1 MISTSIPPS
10 NHRYRIEW
18 LFLAVTGLAL
28 LADAGYSHLV
38 EEFRAQIFGALALA
52 ACCGLLFYQHRQRAF
67 DALSGSQ
74 QHILATSEARF
85 RCLTEMSS
93 DFYWETDAEHRF
105 TERTESKREAADP
118 VFQRASFIGLRRW
131 EVPHLSP
138 DAAGW
143 QAHRAL
149 LEAHIPFR
157 GFEISRAGAD
167 DAVHHLYVSGDP
179 VFDAGGKF
187 TGYRGMGKDI
197 TDKKQAL
204 SAAKASEAFSLAVL
218 NSVAA
223 SIAVVNRQGV
233 ILAVNAPWLAFAL
246 ENGIEPGKPAPHTQV
261 GSNYFSV
268 CGGDGESGDRDS
280 SATRSGIQ
288 AVMDGSRPDFCLEYP
303 CHSPSKERW
312 FMMSVQPFGP
322 EAGLGVAIT
331 HTDITAVKQNEDQLR
346 IAAATFESQECT
358 MVTNSSGII
367 LKVNKALTAAT
378 GYTTEEILGHTP
390 SLFRSGRHDAD
401 FYRAMWATITRT
413 GSWQGEIWDRRKN
426 GEVYP
431 KWLTISAVKDE
442 AGVVTN
448 YVGTHFDISAL
459 KKAEERIEHLA
470 FFDQLTGLPNRT
482 LLLDRLKQARA
493 TSSRNESRGAV
504 LLIDLDNF
512 KTVNDTLGHDVG
524 DQLLKQAA
532 QRLKQCV
539 RTGDTVARLGGDEF
553 VVMLANLSANKLDA
567 ATSTET
573 VAEKIID
580 MLGDDYQL
588 DNLTVQGTAS
598 IGIIMFNG
606 QHATIDDLMKQAE
619 LAMYQAKDAGRN
631 AFRFFDP
638 VMESAVKERTLLE
651 QDLRRA
657 LEQKE
662 FLLHYQPQVG
672 REGRVT
678 GAEVLVRW
686 QHPQRGMVSPDD
698 FIPLAEDTGL
708 ILPLGH
714 WVMETACFQLA
725 RWATRPE
732 TAHLTLAVNVSA
744 RQFRQAD
751 FVQQVLA
758 ILEHSGANPQQLKL
772 ELTESML
779 VENVEEI
786 IGKMLELKASGVSFS
801 LDDFGTG
808 YSSLSYL
815 SRLPLDQLKID
826 RSFVSN
832 IERNVNDAVICA
844 ATISLGHS
852 LRLKVVAEGVETEAQ
867 RYFLNTVHHCD
878 FIQGYLYS
886 RPLPLEDFETF
897 VVAHPGPDL
906 KTGLRLV
913 SATGQ
918 RTKNEN
924 HHAGG

>member
-1 MISTSIPPS
+1 
-10 NHRYRIEW
+10 
-18 LFLAVTGLAL
+18 
-28 LADAGYSHLV
+28 
-38 EEFRAQIFGALALA
+38 
-52 ACCGLLFYQHRQRAF
+52 
-67 DALSGSQ
+67 
-74 QHILATSEARF
+74 
-85 RCLTEMSS
+85 
-93 DFYWETDAEHRF
+93 
-105 TERTESKREAADP
+105 
-118 VFQRASFIGLRRW
+118 
-131 EVPHLSP
+131 
-138 DAAGW
+138 
-143 QAHRAL
+143 
-149 LEAHIPFR
+149 
-157 GFEISRAGAD
+157 
-167 DAVHHLYVSGDP
+167 
-179 VFDAGGKF
+179 
-187 TGYRGMGKDI
+187 
-197 TDKKQAL
+197 
-204 SAAKASEAFSLAVL
+204 
-218 NSVAA
+218 
-223 SIAVVNRQGV
+223 
-233 ILAVNAPWLAFAL
+233 
-246 ENGIEPGKPAPHTQV
+246 
-261 GSNYFSV
+261 
-268 CGGDGESGDRDS
+268 
-280 SATRSGIQ
+280 
-288 AVMDGSRPDFCLEYP
+288 
-303 CHSPSKERW
+303 
-312 FMMSVQPFGP
+312 
-322 EAGLGVAIT
+322 
-331 HTDITAVKQNEDQLR
+331 
-346 IAAATFESQECT
+346 
-358 MVTNSSGII
+358 
-367 LKVNKALTAAT
+367 
-378 GYTTEEILGHTP
+378 
-390 SLFRSGRHDAD
+390 
-401 FYRAMWATITRT
+401 
-413 GSWQGEIWDRRKN
+413 
-426 GEVYP
+426 
-431 KWLTISAVKDE
+431 
-442 AGVVTN
+442 
-448 YVGTHFDISAL
+448 
-459 KKAEERIEHLA
+459 
-470 FFDQLTGLPNRT
+470 
-482 LLLDRLKQARA
+482 
-493 TSSRNESRGAV
+493 
-504 LLIDLDNF
+504 
-512 KTVNDTLGHDVG
+512 
-524 DQLLKQAA
+524 
-532 QRLKQCV
+532 
-539 RTGDTVARLGGDEF
+539 
-553 VVMLANLSANKLDA
+553 
-567 ATSTET
+567 
-573 VAEKIID
+573 
-580 MLGDDYQL
+580 
-588 DNLTVQGTAS
+588 
-598 IGIIMFNG
+598 
-606 QHATIDDLMKQAE
+606 
-619 LAMYQAKDAGRN
+619 
-631 AFRFFDP
+631 
-638 VMESAVKERTLLE
+638 MESAVKERTLLE

-657 LEQKE
+657 LEQQE

>member
-1 MISTSIPPS
+1 MISTSISPR

-28 LADAGYSHLV
+28 LACAGYSHLV
-38 EEFRAQIFGALALA
+38 EGFRVQIFGALALA
-52 ACCGLLFYQHRQRAF
+52 ACFGMLFYQHRQRAF
-67 DALSGSQ
+67 DALGGSQ

-105 TERTESKREAADP
+105 TERTASKRDAADP
-118 VFQRASFIGLRRW
+118 VFQLASFIGRLRW
-131 EVPHLSP
+131 EVPHLAP
-138 DAAGW
+138 DEAGW
-143 QAHRAL
+143 QAHRAV
-149 LEAHIPFR
+149 LEAHLPFR
-157 GFEISRAGAD
+157 GFEISRAGVD
-167 DAVHHLYVSGDP
+167 DAVRHLYVSGDP
-179 VFDAGGKF
+179 VFDASGRF
-187 TGYRGMGKDI
+187 AGYRGMGKDI
-197 TDKKQAL
+197 TEKKQAL
-204 SAAKASEAFSLAVL
+204 TALKTSEAFSLAVL

-223 SIAVVNRQGV
+223 SVAVVDRQGV
-233 ILAVNAPWLAFAL
+233 ILAVNAPWQDFAL
-246 ENGIEPGKPAPHTQV
+246 ENALEPGKPAPHTEV

-268 CGGDGESGDRDS
+268 CGVAGGTSDRAS
-280 SATRSGIQ
+280 SATSSGIQ
-288 AVMDGSRPDFCLEYP
+288 AVLDGSQPDFCLEYP
-303 CHSPSKERW
+303 CHSPKQERW
-312 FMMSVQPFGP
+312 FMMNVQPFGP
-322 EAGLGVAIT
+322 DAGFGVVIT
-331 HTDITAVKQNEDQLR
+331 HTDITRVKKATEQLR

-358 MVTNSSGII
+358 MVTDAKGII
-367 LKVNKALTAAT
+367 LQVNKALTVAT
-378 GYTTEEILGHTP
+378 GYTAEECVGHTP
-390 SLFRSGRHDAD
+390 QMFQSGRHDAD
-401 FYRAMWATITRT
+401 FYGAMWAAITRT
-413 GSWQGEIWDRRKN
+413 GCWQGEIWDRRKN
-426 GEVYP
+426 GEEYP
-431 KWLTISAVKDE
+431 KWLSISAVRDGD
-442 AGVVTN
+442 GVVTH
-448 YVGTHFDISAL
+448 YIGTHYDISAL
-459 KKAEERIEHLA
+459 KKAEERVEHLA
-470 FFDQLTGLPNRT
+470 FFDQLTGLANRT

-493 TSSRNESRGAV
+493 ASSRNESRGAV

-553 VVMLANLSANKLDA
+553 VVMLANLSTSKLDA

-580 MLGDDYQL
+580 MLGEDYRL
-588 DNLTVQGTAS
+588 GNVTVQGTAS
-598 IGIIMFNG
+598 IGITMFNG
-606 QHATIDDLMKQAE
+606 QNATRDDMMKQAE
-619 LAMYQAKDAGRN
+619 LAMYQAKEAGRD

-638 VMESAVKERTLLE
+638 AMESAVKERTLLE

-657 LEQKE
+657 LEQQE

-714 WVMETACFQLA
+714 WVMETACLQLA
-725 RWATRPE
+725 RWAAQPE
-732 TAHLTLAVNVSA
+732 TDHLTLAVNVSA
-744 RQFRQAD
+744 RQFRQDD
-751 FVQQVLA
+751 FVQEVLA
-758 ILEHSGANPQQLKL
+758 ILERTGANPLQLKL

-779 VENVEEI
+779 VENVEQI
-786 IGKMLELKASGVSFS
+786 IGKMLELKARGVSFS

-832 IERNVNDAVICA
+832 IEWNVNDAVICA

-867 RYFLNTVHHCD
+867 RHFLNTVHHCD

-886 RPLPLEDFETF
+886 RPLPLEAFEAF
-897 VVAHPGPDL
+897 NVAHPGPDL

-913 SATGQ
+913 TATGQ
-918 RTKNEN
+918 RTTNEN